1 MQAEGPG
8 RTGRR
13 LIAAGPRT
21 PTMSRRSGLLLVC
34 CVLLAACSPTQEE
47 GSRQLRPHPARP
59 AAGHRGHC
67 EPVMAPGCLQRHIVP
82 ASQPEHHLPGRSGL
96 PGVKSERRCTPV
108 PKALP
113 EARML
118 PDLGAGGRREALR
131 GTLPLRTPGRGHT
144 GPASADPGGDR
155 NTKVRSDKLKF
166 LFTERPRCHLPVPG
180 AAPRRVMRSARP
192 ARLARV
198 PRGTGGIRRP
208 GGSRGR
214 NSYSSRIIRE

>member
-1 MQAEGPG
+1 
-8 RTGRR
+8 
-13 LIAAGPRT
+13 
-21 PTMSRRSGLLLVC
+21 
-34 CVLLAACSPTQEE
+34 
-47 GSRQLRPHPARP
+47 
-59 AAGHRGHC
+59 
-67 EPVMAPGCLQRHIVP
+67 MAPGCLQRHIVP

-96 PGVKSERRCTPV
+96 PGVKSTPV

-155 NTKVRSDKLKF
+155 NIKVRSDKLKF

-214 NSYSSRIIRE
+214 NSYSSRIILICPQVIRPAESSSAVSSRASPSPYRRKTETKGRSRIHCLLDVSRTQSRPRLAPIRRTGR

>member
-67 EPVMAPGCLQRHIVP
+67 EPVMAPGCLERHIVP
-82 ASQPEHHLPGRSGL
+82 ASQPEHHFRVRIRASGS
-96 PGVKSERRCTPV
+96 KKCTPV
-108 PKALP
+108 PKPFP

-118 PDLGAGGRREALR
+118 PDPGAGGRREALR
-131 GTLPLRTPGRGHT
+131 GTLPLRTPG
-144 GPASADPGGDR
+144 
-155 NTKVRSDKLKF
+155 
-166 LFTERPRCHLPVPG
+166 
-180 AAPRRVMRSARP
+180 
-192 ARLARV
+192 
-198 PRGTGGIRRP
+198 
-208 GGSRGR
+208 
-214 NSYSSRIIRE
+214 